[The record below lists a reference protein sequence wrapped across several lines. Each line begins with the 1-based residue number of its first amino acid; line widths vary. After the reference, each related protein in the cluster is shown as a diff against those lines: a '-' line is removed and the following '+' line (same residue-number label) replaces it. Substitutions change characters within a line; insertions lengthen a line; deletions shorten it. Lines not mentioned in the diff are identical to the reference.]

1 MSRFLVTGG
10 AGFIGSSLVREL
22 VSRGEDVRV
31 LDNFCTG
38 KRENLEPFAGKIEV
52 LEGSVDDFPVVER
65 AMEGV
70 DYVLHQAALPS
81 VQRSVESPLG
91 SHASN
96 LTGTLVLLESARR
109 AKVRRFVYAS
119 SSSVYGDSPTLPKVE
134 TMVPD
139 PLPPYAVGKLGGE
152 LYCRVFHRLHGL
164 ETVSLRYFNVFGPG
178 QSPDS
183 LYAAVVPRFIA
194 ALKAGDPPVI
204 YGDGCQTRDFTY
216 IENVVQANLA
226 ACAAGR
232 EAAGEAFNIAF
243 GERVTLLDLLGKMAS
258 LRGETAKPRFE
269 PARRGDVRD
278 SLADIGKARRLLG
291 YRPEISLDEG
301 LKRTLLGLE
310 AMGAP

>member
-1 MSRFLVTGG
+1 MARFLVTGG

-38 KRENLEPFAGKIEV
+38 KRENLGPFTGRIEV
-52 LEGSVDDFPVVER
+52 LEGSVDDSRMVER

-81 VQRSVESPLG
+81 VQRSVESPLA

-134 TMVPD
+134 TMPPD
-139 PLPPYAVGKLGGE
+139 PLSPYAVSKLGGE

-164 ETVSLRYFNVFGPG
+164 ETISLRYFNVFGPG

-183 LYAAVVPRFIA
+183 DYAAVVPRFIT
-194 ALKAGDPPVI
+194 ALKAGKPPVI
-204 YGDGCQTRDFTY
+204 YGDGRQTRDFTY
-216 IENVVQANLA
+216 IQNVVQANLA
-226 ACAAGR
+226 ACAAGT

-243 GERVTLLDLLGKMAS
+243 GERVTLLDLLEKMAS
-258 LRGETAKPRFE
+258 LRGETVKPRFE
-269 PARRGDVRD
+269 AGRRGDVRD

-301 LKRTLLGLE
+301 LKRTLQAFG
-310 AMGAP
+310 AMGAA

>member
-1 MSRFLVTGG
+1 MAHFLVTGG
-10 AGFIGSSLVREL
+10 AGFIGSSLVRGL

-31 LDNFCTG
+31 VDDFSTG

-52 LEGSVDDFPVVER
+52 LQGSVDDPRMVEK
-65 AMEGV
+65 AMAGV

-81 VQRSVESPLG
+81 VQRSVESPLA

-96 LTGTLVLLESARR
+96 LTGTLVLLEAARK
-109 AKVRRFVYAS
+109 AGVRRFVYAS

-134 TMVPD
+134 TMPPN
-139 PLPPYAVGKLGGE
+139 PLSPYAVGKLGGE

-164 ETVSLRYFNVFGPG
+164 ETISLRYFNVFGPG

-183 LYAAVVPRFIA
+183 VYAAVVPRFIT
-194 ALKAGDPPVI
+194 ALKKGEPPVI
-204 YGDGCQTRDFTY
+204 YGDGRQSRDSTY

-226 ACAAGR
+226 ACTAAG

-243 GERVTLLDLLGKMAS
+243 GQRATLLELLAKMAS
-258 LRGETAKPRFE
+258 LRGEPVNPRFE
-269 PARRGDVRD
+269 PGRRGDVRD

-291 YRPEISLDEG
+291 YRPEVSLDEG
-301 LKRTLLGLE
+301 LAKTMRALGAME
-310 AMGAP
+310 AP

>member
-1 MSRFLVTGG
+1 MSRFLGTGG
-10 AGFIGSSLVREL
+10 AGFIGSSLVRVL

-139 PLPPYAVGKLGGE
+139 PLSPYAVGKLGGE

-258 LRGETAKPRFE
+258 LRGETAKPPRIAPWGLLFTDPRPLLATRE
-269 PARRGDVRD
+269 KWLPSADSNHGHGD
-278 SLADIGKARRLLG
+278 
-291 YRPEISLDEG
+291 
-301 LKRTLLGLE
+301 
-310 AMGAP
+310 

>member
-1 MSRFLVTGG
+1 MARFLVTGG
-10 AGFIGSSLVREL
+10 AGFIGSSLVQEL

-38 KRENLEPFAGKIEV
+38 KRENLEPLSKKIEV
-52 LEGSVDDFPVVER
+52 LEGSVDDSRMVER

-134 TMVPD
+134 TMSPD
-139 PLPPYAVGKLGGE
+139 PLSPYAVGKLGGE

-183 LYAAVVPRFIA
+183 LYAAVVPRFIT

-204 YGDGCQTRDFTY
+204 YGDGLQTRDFTY
-216 IENVVQANLA
+216 IQNVVEANLA

-243 GERVTLLDLLGKMAS
+243 GERVSLLDLLGKMAS
-258 LRGETAKPRFE
+258 LRGESVKPRFE
-269 PARRGDVRD
+269 PGRRGDVRD

-291 YRPEISLDEG
+291 YRPEVSLDEG
-301 LKRTLLGLE
+301 LKRTLQALE
-310 AMGAP
+310 AMGTA

>member
-1 MSRFLVTGG
+1 MARFLVTGG
-10 AGFIGSSLVREL
+10 AGFIGSGLVREL
-22 VSRGEDVRV
+22 VFRGEEVRV

-38 KRENLEPFAGKIEV
+38 KRENLDPFSGKIEV
-52 LEGSVDDFPVVER
+52 LEGSVDDSRMVER

-70 DYVLHQAALPS
+70 EYVLHQAALPS
-81 VQRSVESPLG
+81 VQRSVESPMG

-96 LTGTLVLLESARR
+96 LTGTLVLLEAARR

-134 TMVPD
+134 TMPPD
-139 PLPPYAVGKLGGE
+139 PLSPYAVGKLGGE

-164 ETVSLRYFNVFGPG
+164 ETISLRYFNVFGPG

-183 LYAAVVPRFIA
+183 LYAAVVPRFIT

-204 YGDGCQTRDFTY
+204 YGDGRQTRDFTY
-216 IENVVQANLA
+216 IQNVVQANLA

-258 LRGETAKPRFE
+258 LRGESAKPRFE
-269 PARRGDVRD
+269 PGRRGDVRD
-278 SLADIGKARRLLG
+278 SLADIGKAGRLLG
-291 YRPEISLDEG
+291 YRPEVSLDEG
-301 LKRTLLGLE
+301 LKRTLQALE
-310 AMGAP
+310 AMGTA